1 MSAANKALVQ
11 RLFLEMDRH
20 DFLTM
25 MELCSDCVYHLPL
38 VGVLR
43 GEALNQFFVSMLAA
57 FPDHERTV
65 EDQFSDDLHVVTR
78 WTATGTHQGQFM
90 GVAPTGKRVTIT
102 GISIHR
108 IRDGKIVEEWQEW
121 DSLGLMQQLGVVPT
135 LKHKAAGA

>member
-90 GVAPTGKRVTIT
+90 GVAPTGREIALR
-102 GISIHR
+102 GINIFR
-108 IRDGKIVEEWQEW
+108 IRDGRIVERWGRL
-121 DSLGLMQQLGVVPT
+121 DDLGLFEQLGLV
-135 LKHKAAGA
+135 AGP